1 MNLIEKYPVELYN
14 TLSRKKE
21 LFKPITEGHVGIY
34 LCGPTVYS
42 DPHLGHAR
50 GAIGFD
56 VMNRYFQ
63 YLGYKVRFVRNVTD
77 VGHLEDEVQGAGE
90 DRITKKAKVEKLEPM
105 EIAQKYINSYRKYIG
120 ILNIL
125 EPSIEPAASG
135 HIIEQI
141 NVIKNILEHGFAYET
156 NGSIYFDVLKY
167 MESGKRYGELSGK
180 VIEDLM
186 SSGRE
191 LEGQDEKKNPVD
203 FALWKKAKPEHIMKW
218 DSPWGEGF
226 PGWHLE
232 CTAMSAKYLGVP
244 FDIHCGGMDLQ
255 FPHHESEIAQCNGA
269 FGKSPVNYWVHNN
282 MLTINGQKM
291 ARSLGNFITLEEL
304 FAGKHEKLEQAYSP
318 MTVRFFTLQTHY
330 RTPIDFSNEALQ
342 AAEKGLIRLM
352 NSFDV
357 LNSLVYQK
365 PKEINADLEKE
376 INELIESL
384 FISLS
389 DDSNTPKTLAA
400 LFDLSKHINSFKD
413 GKIDLGSISKE
424 TFEKLHKYFNDFV
437 TVVLGLQKEQSGQN
451 DKLDGVMNLVLD
463 IRKQARENKDWPLS
477 DKIRDDLAK
486 VGIQVKDGKDGS
498 TYSIN

>member
-14 TLSRKKE
+14 TLPRKKE
-21 LFKPITEGHVGIY
+21 LFKPITDGYAGIY

-56 VMNRYFQ
+56 VLNRYLQ
-63 YLGYKVRFVRNVTD
+63 YIGYKVRFVRNVTD
-77 VGHLEDEVQGAGE
+77 VGHLEDEVEGTGE

-120 ILNIL
+120 MLNIL
-125 EPSIEPAASG
+125 DPSIEPTASG

-141 NVIKNILEHGFAYET
+141 NIVKRILDHGYAYEV

-167 MESGKRYGELSGK
+167 IESGKPYGELSGK
-180 VIEDLM
+180 VVEDLM
-186 SSGRE
+186 SSGRK
-191 LEGQDEKKNPVD
+191 LEGQDEKKNSVD
-203 FALWKKAKPEHIMKW
+203 FAIWKKAKPEHIMKW

-226 PGWHLE
+226 PGWHME

-255 FPHHESEIAQCNGA
+255 FPHHESEIAQCQGA
-269 FGKSPVNYWVHNN
+269 FGKSPVNYWLHNN

-304 FAGKHEKLEQAYSP
+304 FSGNHEKLEQAYSP
-318 MTVRFFTLQTHY
+318 MTIRFFTLQTHY

-342 AAEKGLIRLM
+342 AAEKGFYRLM
-352 NSFDV
+352 NSLDA
-357 LNSLVYQK
+357 LNSLVYGKQGNMN
-365 PKEINADLEKE
+365 EELDKE

-384 FISLS
+384 FTSLS
-389 DDSNTPKTLAA
+389 DDINTPQTLSS
-400 LFDLSKHINSFKD
+400 LFNLSRHINSFKD
-413 GKIDLGSISKE
+413 NKADLGAIPKE
-424 TFEKLHKYFNDFV
+424 TFEKLKKYFNDFV
-437 TVVLGLQKEQSGQN
+437 TVVLGLVKEESGSN
-451 DKLDGVMNLVLD
+451 DKLDGVMDLILD
-463 IRKQARENKDWPLS
+463 LRKQARENKDWAMS
-477 DKIRDDLAK
+477 DKIRDELAK

-498 TYSIN
+498 SYSIN

>member
-50 GAIGFD
+50 GNIGFD

-77 VGHLEDEVQGAGE
+77 VGHLEDEIQGAGE
-90 DRITKKAKVEKLEPM
+90 DRITKKARLEKLEPM
-105 EIAQKYINSYRKYIG
+105 EIVQKYINSYRKYMDK
-120 ILNIL
+120 LNIL
-125 EPSIEPAASG
+125 QPSIEPTASG

-141 NVIKNILEHGFAYET
+141 NIVKKILEHGFAYEV

-180 VIEDLM
+180 VVEDLM
-186 SSGRE
+186 SSGRT

-203 FALWKKAKPEHIMKW
+203 FAIWKKAKPEHIMKW

-226 PGWHLE
+226 PGWHME

-304 FAGKHEKLEQAYSP
+304 FSGKHEKLEQAYSP

-342 AAEKGLIRLM
+342 AAEKGLVRLM
-352 NSFDV
+352 NSLDA
-357 LNSLVYQK
+357 LNSLLYS
-365 PKEINADLEKE
+365 KEKNVIADLEKE

-384 FISLS
+384 FTSLS
-389 DDSNTPKTLAA
+389 DDINTPKTLAS

-413 GKIDLGSISKE
+413 GKVDLGSISKE
-424 TFEKLHKYFNDFV
+424 TFEKLHKYFNDFI
-437 TVVLGLQKEQSGQN
+437 TVILGLEKEQSGQN
-451 DKLDGVMNLVLD
+451 DKLDGVMSLVLD
-463 IRKQARENKDWPLS
+463 IRKQARENKDWSLS